1 MDSWEFNK
9 IAGAVL
15 SALLLAFGM
24 NTFVEMLQ
32 GKAKAAKPGY
42 ELPVTAA
49 VPGKAAE
56 PEKPFAFADV
66 AGMLKSASAENGR
79 DVFKRCA
86 ACHTPEKDGKPGQG
100 PNLWGVLG
108 RDLGT
113 SATFPKYSA
122 ALKGKGGK
130 WAFDNLAVYLH
141 DPKGAIPGNQM
152 AFVGVKDNAEL
163 ADLLAYLRTLS
174 DSPLALP

>member
-1 MDSWEFNK
+1 MRPAIRS
-9 IAGAVL
+9 
-15 SALLLAFGM
+15 
-24 NTFVEMLQ
+24 
-32 GKAKAAKPGY
+32 
-42 ELPVTAA
+42 
-49 VPGKAAE
+49 
-56 PEKPFAFADV
+56 
-66 AGMLKSASAENGR
+66 
-79 DVFKRCA
+79 
-86 ACHTPEKDGKPGQG
+86 EKDGKPGQG

-122 ALKGKGGK
+122 ALKGKGGN
-130 WAFDNLAVYLH
+130 WAFDNLAVYLN